1 MTKNMTSTSSQ
12 SAIACIYALT
22 VPFIMA
28 IPNYKHGDTET
39 LALALYKSKQPIV
52 VMPTNFLCVTSI
64 LHCERFPK

>member
-1 MTKNMTSTSSQ
+1 MTSTSSQ

-39 LALALYKSKQPIV
+39 LALTLYKSKQPLQ
-52 VMPTNFLCVTSI
+52 LCQLISSVL
-64 LHCERFPK
+64 LHFALWKIS

>member
-39 LALALYKSKQPIV
+39 LALALYKSKQP
-52 VMPTNFLCVTSI
+52 L
-64 LHCERFPK
+64 